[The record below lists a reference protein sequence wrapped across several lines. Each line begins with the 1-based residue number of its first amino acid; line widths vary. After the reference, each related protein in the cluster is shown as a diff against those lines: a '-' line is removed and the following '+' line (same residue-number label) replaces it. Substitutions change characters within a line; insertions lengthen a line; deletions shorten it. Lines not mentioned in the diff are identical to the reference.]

1 VAKSVR
7 QIPGVLAAD
16 LNFAT
21 GVLLIEYDTESDPRS
36 RAIGV
41 VTGAGHGVEPLEG
54 GGPAVAPVSW
64 WTRYRAEVSVVAS
77 GVLIVAGWLL
87 GLSGAGTASA
97 AAYGLAIL
105 TGGRVTWRRAATS
118 IMTRTLDMNVL
129 MTIAVCGAAAIG
141 EWGEGATVIFLF
153 ALGGMLESRS
163 LARTRRSIRDLMDLT
178 PERARVRRGGREVE
192 VPLGE
197 VRVGETVTVRP
208 GERVPLDGEIA
219 EGSSAFDESPITGE
233 SLPRD
238 RTVGDAV
245 YAGTLNTS
253 GLLAVRTTAPAEET
267 TLARIVHLVEAA
279 QASRAPVQRFV
290 DRFSRVYTPLVIAGA
305 VVLAAGVPLLGELGA
320 PWAGVEAWR
329 DWTYRALVLL
339 VVSCPCALV
348 VSTPVAIVSAITRA
362 TRDGVLVK
370 GGAFLEL
377 AGSIRAVVFDKT
389 GTLTEGRPAVAEIVP
404 LAEESTEEILGL
416 AGTLEAHSTHPL
428 ARAVAAAGRAHA
440 AGRVVTDV
448 VEHPGSGVSGTV
460 DGVPVAIGNGAFASG
475 HAALSPAA
483 RDAFERMEED
493 GLTVLVLVRAGDD
506 AAVLGLLGLADA
518 VRPEASNVT
527 AALVGAGIE
536 HVVMLTGD
544 NERVA
549 ARVAS
554 QAGIAEYRARLLPD
568 GKTSE
573 VGVLKERYG
582 TVAMVGDGINDAP
595 ALAAADIGIAMGVA
609 GSDTAVEVADVA
621 LMRDDIA
628 ALPAFFDL
636 GRRTMAII
644 RQNVALSLAVKALVL
659 VLAVT
664 GHATLWMA
672 VFADTGIALLVIAN
686 GLRLLGGR
694 RFGPPL
700 HAAGARPPADGVR

>member
-1 VAKSVR
+1 MAKSVR

-36 RAIGV
+36 RAVGV

-54 GGPAVAPVSW
+54 GGPGVAPVSW
-64 WTRYRAEVSVVAS
+64 WTRYRAEVSVAVS
-77 GVLIVAGWLL
+77 GVLIIAGWLL
-87 GLSGAGTASA
+87 GLTAASTAST

-118 IMTRTLDMNVL
+118 IMARTLDMNVL
-129 MTIAVCGAAAIG
+129 MTVAVCGAAAIG

-163 LARTRRSIRDLMDLT
+163 LARTRRSIRDLMDLA

-192 VPLGE
+192 VPPAE
-197 VRVGETVTVRP
+197 VRVGETVIVRP
-208 GERVPLDGEIA
+208 GERVPLDGDIT

-233 SLPRD
+233 SVPRD
-238 RTVGDAV
+238 RAVGDPV

-253 GLLAVRTTAPAEET
+253 GLVAVRTTAPAEAT

-290 DRFSRVYTPLVIAGA
+290 DRFSRIYTPLVIAGA
-305 VVLAAGVPLLGELGA
+305 VLLAVGAPLLAEMGA
-320 PWAGVEAWR
+320 PWPGVEAWR
-329 DWTYRALVLL
+329 DWMYRALVLL
-339 VVSCPCALV
+339 VISCPCALV

-370 GGAFLEL
+370 GGAFLEF
-377 AGSIRAVVFDKT
+377 AGRIGAVVFDKT
-389 GTLTEGRPAVAEIVP
+389 GTLTEGRPALIEVVP
-404 LAEESTEEILGL
+404 LAEGSAEEVLGR
-416 AGTLEAHSTHPL
+416 AAALEAHSNHPL
-428 ARAVAAAGRAHA
+428 ARAVASHGAPHA
-440 AGRVVTDV
+440 AGRMAADV
-448 VEHPGSGVSGTV
+448 VERSGSGVSGAV
-460 DGVPVAIGNGAFASG
+460 DGVPLAVGSSAFTSG
-475 HAALSPAA
+475 HAELSPAA
-483 RDAFERMEED
+483 HEVVQRMEEA
-493 GLTVLVLVRAGDD
+493 GLTVLVLVRTGEEAE
-506 AAVLGLLGLADA
+506 VLGLLGLADA
-518 VRPEASNVT
+518 VRPAASTVT
-527 AALVGAGIE
+527 AALAAAGIE

-554 QAGIAEYRARLLPD
+554 QSGITEYRARLLPE
-568 GKTSE
+568 GKTAE
-573 VGVLKERYG
+573 VGALRERYG

-621 LMRDDIA
+621 LMRDDIG

-644 RQNVALSLAVKALVL
+644 RQNVAMSLGVKALVL

-672 VFADTGIALLVIAN
+672 VFADTGIALVVIAN
-686 GLRLLGGR
+686 GLRLLR
-694 RFGPPL
+694 
-700 HAAGARPPADGVR
+700 AR